1 MRLMSLLTVKNVATY
16 IEQNIETMSKILSMI
31 GQKKRIA
38 RKKNKNKID
47 HFLFKSYQ
55 SVMILANF
63 QKILRINDAWTLK
76 DNVEELY
83 KILS

>member
-38 RKKNKNKID
+38 RKKNNKID
-47 HFLFKSYQ
+47 HFLFKSYR